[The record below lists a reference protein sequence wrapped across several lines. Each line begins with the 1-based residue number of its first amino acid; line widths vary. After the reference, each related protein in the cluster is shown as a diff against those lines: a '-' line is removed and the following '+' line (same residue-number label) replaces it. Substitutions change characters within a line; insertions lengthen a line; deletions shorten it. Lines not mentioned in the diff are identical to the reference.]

1 MSMKIDN
8 ELVDK
13 LAELA
18 KLEFDETA
26 KAETIINL
34 NKMVAMISKI
44 DELDL
49 KGMLPLKYMTSE
61 NNVWREDVIQSEI
74 TKAEI
79 LHNAP
84 VKDSDYIKVPKVLK

>member
-1 MSMKIDN
+1 MKIDN

-49 KGMLPLKYMTSE
+49 KGILPLKYMTSE
-61 NNVWREDVIQSEI
+61 QNVWREDIIHSEI

-79 LHNAP
+79 LQNAP

>member
-1 MSMKIDN
+1 MKIDN

-18 KLEFDETA
+18 KLEFDEAA

-49 KGMLPLKYMTSE
+49 DGILPLKYMTSE
-61 NNVWREDVIQSEI
+61 ENVWREDIIQSEI

-79 LHNAP
+79 LQNAP

>member
-1 MSMKIDN
+1 MKIDN

-18 KLEFDETA
+18 KLEFDEAA

-49 KGMLPLKYMTSE
+49 AGILPLKYMTSE
-61 NNVWREDVIQSEI
+61 QNVWREDIIQSEI

-79 LHNAP
+79 LQNAP

>member
-1 MSMKIDN
+1 MKIDN

-18 KLEFDETA
+18 KLEFDESA

-34 NKMVAMISKI
+34 NKMLAMISKI

-49 KGMLPLKYMTSE
+49 DGILPLKYMTSE
-61 NNVWREDVIQSEI
+61 ENVWREDIIQSEI

-79 LHNAP
+79 LQNAP

>member
-61 NNVWREDVIQSEI
+61 HNVWREDVIQSEI

>member
-1 MSMKIDN
+1 MKIDN

-18 KLEFDETA
+18 KLEFDEKA

-49 KGMLPLKYMTSE
+49 KGILPLKYITSE
-61 NNVWREDVIQSEI
+61 QNVWRDDIIQSEI
-74 TKAEI
+74 SKAEI
-79 LHNAP
+79 LQNAP

>member
-1 MSMKIDN
+1 MKIDN

-18 KLEFDETA
+18 KLEFDESA

-49 KGMLPLKYMTSE
+49 DGILPLKYMTSE
-61 NNVWREDVIQSEI
+61 ENVWREDIIQSEI

-79 LHNAP
+79 LQNAP

>member
-1 MSMKIDN
+1 MKIDN

-49 KGMLPLKYMTSE
+49 KGILPLKYITSE
-61 NNVWREDVIQSEI
+61 QNVWREDIIDSEI

-79 LHNAP
+79 LQNAP

>member
-1 MSMKIDN
+1 MKIDN

-18 KLEFDETA
+18 KLEFDEAA

-44 DELDL
+44 NELDL
-49 KGMLPLKYMTSE
+49 DGILPLKYMTSE
-61 NNVWREDVIQSEI
+61 ENVWREDIIQSEI

-79 LHNAP
+79 LQNAP

>member
-1 MSMKIDN
+1 MKIDN

-49 KGMLPLKYMTSE
+49 KGMLPLKYITSE
-61 NNVWREDVIQSEI
+61 QNVWREDIIDSEI

-79 LHNAP
+79 LQNAP

>member
-1 MSMKIDN
+1 MKIDN

-34 NKMVAMISKI
+34 NRMVAMISKI

-49 KGMLPLKYMTSE
+49 KGILPLKYITSE
-61 NNVWREDVIQSEI
+61 QNVWREDIIDSEI

-79 LHNAP
+79 LQNAP

>member
-1 MSMKIDN
+1 MKIDN

-18 KLEFDETA
+18 KLEFDEAA

-34 NKMVAMISKI
+34 NNMVAMISKI

-49 KGMLPLKYMTSE
+49 AGILPLKYMTSE
-61 NNVWREDVIQSEI
+61 QNVWREDIIQSEI

-79 LHNAP
+79 LQNAP

>member
-1 MSMKIDN
+1 MKIDN

-61 NNVWREDVIQSEI
+61 HNVWREDVIQSEI